1 MSMLEL
7 KNLTKTFGSTV
18 AADDVSFTI
27 DKGEIFGFI
36 GPNGA
41 GKSTT
46 IRMIIGALT
55 QDSGSI
61 FLDDTNISK
70 DRHYKDNISY
80 VPGDVNLW
88 GNLTGDEVINFFM
101 KVRNYKNTAYKNE
114 LIEKFRLD
122 PKKKCK
128 TYSKGNRQKVALISA
143 FLTDAKLLIFDEPT
157 TGLDPLMERSF
168 HEEVARAKS
177 EGKSI
182 LLSSHI
188 LSEVEKLSDRIAI
201 IREGKIIETGHL
213 DELSHITR
221 IEYIIQAKEDLSKL
235 DELPFVHEFRVEGE
249 DTHVLIDND
258 KAHDFLQTLYPLKPT
273 KLQTLPPR
281 LEDIFMR
288 YYEGGR
294 DGS

>member
-1 MSMLEL
+1 
-7 KNLTKTFGSTV
+7 
-18 AADDVSFTI
+18 
-27 DKGEIFGFI
+27 
-36 GPNGA
+36 
-41 GKSTT
+41 
-46 IRMIIGALT
+46 
-55 QDSGSI
+55 
-61 FLDDTNISK
+61 
-70 DRHYKDNISY
+70 
-80 VPGDVNLW
+80 
-88 GNLTGDEVINFFM
+88 
-101 KVRNYKNTAYKNE
+101 
-114 LIEKFRLD
+114 
-122 PKKKCK
+122 
-128 TYSKGNRQKVALISA
+128 
-143 FLTDAKLLIFDEPT
+143 T

-188 LSEVEKLSDRIAI
+188 LSEVEKLADRIAI

-273 KLQTLPPR
+273 KL
-281 LEDIFMR
+281 
-288 YYEGGR
+288 
-294 DGS
+294 